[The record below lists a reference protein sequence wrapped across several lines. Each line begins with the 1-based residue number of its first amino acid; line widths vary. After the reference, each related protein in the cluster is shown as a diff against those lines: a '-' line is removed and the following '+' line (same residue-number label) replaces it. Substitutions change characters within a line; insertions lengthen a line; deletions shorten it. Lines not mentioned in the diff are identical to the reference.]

1 MNRRQA
7 LLIIVLIILAIAG
20 GIFFFT
26 KKHVAKTAAP
36 VAVFAIKEAEDLIG
50 QNKLA
55 EGRKVYK
62 DALPK
67 LEDKPEAFKDAQKRI
82 EALDMQVL
90 MSPQVD
96 ENSIAYEVKSGDS
109 LAKIARQNNTTV
121 DLIKKI
127 NHLQGN
133 TLRLGQKLKVI
144 NAKFYLVVD
153 KAQNTLVLKRG
164 DETIKTYLVAT
175 GKNSCTPVGAFK
187 ITNKLVDPTWFKA
200 GMVLAANSPENILG
214 PRWMGLDAKGY
225 GIHGTVEPDKLG
237 QQVSEG
243 CIRMRND
250 ELIELYD
257 IIPSGTEVTITD

>member
-7 LLIIVLIILAIAG
+7 ALIIILIVFVIAG

-26 KKHVAKTAAP
+26 KKHASSVAAIAP
-36 VAVFAIKEAEDLIG
+36 VFTITEAENLIG
-50 QNKLA
+50 QDKLV
-55 EGRKVYK
+55 EGRKMYK

-67 LEDKPEAFKDAQKRI
+67 LEDKPEAFKDVQKRI
-82 EALDMQVL
+82 EELNMQIL
-90 MSPQVD
+90 MSSQID

-109 LAKIARQNNTTV
+109 LTRIARQNNTTV
-121 DLIKKI
+121 DLIKKV
-127 NHLQGN
+127 NHLQGDI
-133 TLRLGQKLKVI
+133 LRLGQKLKVI
-144 NAKFYLVVD
+144 SAKFYLVID
-153 KAQNTLVLKRG
+153 KAQNTLVLKCG

-175 GKNSCTPVGAFK
+175 GKNNCTPVGTFK

-200 GMVLAANSPENILG
+200 GMVLAANSPDNILG
-214 PRWMGLDAKGY
+214 PRWMGLDLKGY

-243 CIRMRND
+243 CVRMRND

-257 IIPSGTEVTITD
+257 IVPAGTEVTITD